1 MDITIDSVTLKGF
14 GSPNPAVGGQA
25 QPIRHYDG
33 ETLYC
38 HVSQNADRTSVDIL
52 FNQIAPHEYLASGPV
67 ASVTVAYFNTDVSP
81 SLQTMTWTS
90 GLPNGSYLGGAV
102 RPYLDF
108 SADLQHVTIGLTNA
122 PPVTA
127 LTAGNSPQLTLVLV
141 GTELTLSGPRGY
153 FINIPVDPASD
164 FRSVT
169 TARIK
174 WPKSDGFVGPIGSV
188 DVP

>member
-1 MDITIDSVTLKGF
+1 MDITIDSITLKGF
-14 GSPNPAVGGQA
+14 GTPDPAVGGQA
-25 QPIRHYDG
+25 QPILHYDG

-38 HVSQNADRTSVDIL
+38 HITQNADGTSVDIL
-52 FNQIAPHEYLASGPV
+52 FNQVAPNEYLASGPV
-67 ASVTVAYFNTDVSP
+67 ASVAVAYQNPDVAP
-81 SLQTMTWTS
+81 PLQTMTWTS
-90 GLPNGSYLGGAV
+90 GLPNGSYLGGAI

-108 SADLQHVTIGLTNA
+108 SPDLKHASIGMTNA
-122 PPVTA
+122 PAVTA
-127 LTAGNSPQLTLVLV
+127 LSPGISPQLTLVLV

>member
-1 MDITIDSVTLKGF
+1 MDLTIDSITLKGF
-14 GSPNPAVGGQA
+14 GSPDPAVGGQPA
-25 QPIRHYDG
+25 IQKYDG

-38 HVSQNADRTSVDIL
+38 HVNQNADGTSVDIL
-52 FNQIAPHEYLASGPV
+52 FNQIAPNEYLAAGPV
-67 ASVTVAYFNTDVSP
+67 ASVTVLYQNPDVSP
-81 SLQTMTWTS
+81 PLQTMTWTS
-90 GLPNGSYLGGAV
+90 GLPNGSYLGGV
-102 RPYLDF
+102 MRPYLDF
-108 SADLQHVTIGLTNA
+108 SADLKHASIGLTNA
-122 PPVTA
+122 GAVTA
-127 LTAGNSPQLTLVLV
+127 LGSGTSPQLTLVML

-153 FINIPVDPASD
+153 FVNIPVDPASE